1 MMSLSALSRPSRR
14 ARWAGL
20 PVAAALGLAALLTPT
35 AEGQSLIRDTEIE
48 DTIRDFSDP
57 ILIAANLDPADVR
70 IRIIND
76 PVPNAFVAGGQQIFF
91 HTGLITTAQNPNEL
105 IGVIAHETGHIAGGH
120 LARSRQAM
128 QDAALPAYIA
138 MGVGI
143 LAIAAGQPEAG
154 ISLLSGAPAFAQG
167 AFVRHTQVQES
178 AADQAAV
185 TFLDATGQSGRGLI
199 SYFDRQF
206 RPNEFMTRRVP
217 AYMLTHPFTSDR
229 VEALRQR
236 VEASPF
242 ADAQDSPEDMR
253 RFQMMR
259 AKIIGFLRPVSETFS
274 LYPASD
280 LSLPARY
287 ARAIAFYRRP
297 DFPRATQEIA
307 ALIEEHPDNPYFQ
320 ELMGQMLF
328 ERGMAAE
335 SLPYHRRSLELLP
348 GEPLFQVN
356 LARALN
362 AAGGRAH
369 LEESVALL
377 TAATHTEP
385 DNALAWREMST
396 AQGELGDQGL
406 ALLASAEQYFVGGNL
421 PMAQNFAERAR
432 RSLAP
437 QTVSWRRADDLVMLT
452 RNGLRDVAQQR
463 P

>member
-1 MMSLSALSRPSRR
+1 MTSLFALSRPFRR
-14 ARWAGL
+14 QIAA
-20 PVAAALGLAALLTPT
+20 PVAAAGLALAALLAP
-35 AEGQSLIRDTEIE
+35 AAQAQSLIRDTEIE
-48 DTIRDFSDP
+48 DTLRDFSDP
-57 ILIAANLDPADVR
+57 ILVAAELDPADVR

-76 PVPNAFVAGGQQIFF
+76 PQPNAFVAGGQQMFF
-91 HTGLITTAQNPNEL
+91 HTGLITTAQTPNEL

-128 QDAALPAYIA
+128 EDAAIPAYIA

-167 AFVRHTQVQES
+167 SFVRHTQVQES

-185 TFLDATGQSGRGLI
+185 TYLEATGQSGRGLI
-199 SYFDRQF
+199 SYFDREF

-217 AYMLTHPFTSDR
+217 AYMVTHPFTSDR

-236 VEASPF
+236 VEASPY
-242 ADAQDSPEDMR
+242 ADVQDSPENLL

-280 LSLPARY
+280 VSLPARY
-287 ARAIAFYRRP
+287 ARAIAYYRRP
-297 DFPRATQEIA
+297 DFPRATQEIQ
-307 ALIEEHPDNPYFQ
+307 ALIDENPSNPFFQ
-320 ELMGQMLF
+320 ELMGQMLY
-328 ERGMAAE
+328 ERGMAAQ
-335 SLPYHRRSLELLP
+335 SLPFHRRSLELLP
-348 GEPLFQVN
+348 NEPLFQVN
-356 LARALN
+356 LARALIS
-362 AAGGRAH
+362 AGGRPN
-369 LEESVALL
+369 LEEAVALL
-377 TAATHTEP
+377 TAATHTEA
-385 DNALAWREMST
+385 DNALAWREMSV

-432 RSLAP
+432 RTLTP
-437 QTVSWRRADDLVMLT
+437 QSVSWRRADDLVMLT
-452 RNGLRDVAQQR
+452 RNGLRDVADQR